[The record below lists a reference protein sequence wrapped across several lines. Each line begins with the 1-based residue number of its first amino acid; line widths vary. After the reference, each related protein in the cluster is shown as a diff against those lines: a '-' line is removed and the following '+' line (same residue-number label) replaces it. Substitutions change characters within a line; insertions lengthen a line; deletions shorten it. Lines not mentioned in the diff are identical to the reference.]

1 MKRKSWLFALGLAL
15 SCGSAPAPGAENAAR
30 TAAEKP
36 ARPKLVLAVVIDQ
49 FRYDYLTRFRA
60 DYHAGL
66 ARLLNEGAIYTEAH
80 YIHFPT
86 VTAVGHSTFMS
97 GATPSVSGI
106 IGNEWYDRAAKYSV
120 TSVSDETTKLV
131 GGVPGVTGSSPR
143 RMLVSTFPDELK
155 MAARGGPQT
164 SRVIGISI
172 KDRSAILPAG
182 HMADAAY
189 WFDGDS
195 SHFVT
200 SDYYMS
206 QLPAWVKAV
215 NDARPMAKY
224 LGAEWKPLNAGPND
238 KPYCTLVAGNEEVP
252 YCGSFEATPFG
263 NELLEE
269 FAEKAVANE
278 QLGRHEGTDV
288 LALSFSSNDYAGHLL
303 GPDHPAIR
311 DISIRTDI
319 ALGKLMDFID
329 ARIGKGNTLVVLTA
343 DHGVAPVLEVNEARK
358 MPGGRIDTRQMRDAL
373 NQALSDKFDKGRWI
387 LSGGGET
394 VYLDYETA
402 AKNKADLREVRR
414 VAAETLRAMPHI
426 ARVFTRDELQAGQ
439 GAADPVG
446 QAVVMGYYGARSG
459 DITVIQ
465 EPYYLFGGTSGT
477 SHSTPYSY
485 DTHVPVIFYG
495 AGIQPG
501 VYRRR
506 IAVNDVAPTLASMF
520 DVETPSGAFGQ
531 ILREVVR

>member
-1 MKRKSWLFALGLAL
+1 MMRRRIWALAVAFVLAIAA
-15 SCGSAPAPGAENAAR
+15 GPARG
-30 TAAEKP
+30 AEKP
-36 ARPKLVLAVVIDQ
+36 VKPKLVLAVVIDQ

-66 ARLLNEGAIYTEAH
+66 ARLLNEGAVYTEAH
-80 YIHFPT
+80 YIHYPT
-86 VTAVGHSTFMS
+86 ITAVGHSTFLT

-106 IGNEWYDRAAKYSV
+106 IGNEWYDRAAKKQV
-120 TSVSDETTKLV
+120 TSVSDETTKLL
-131 GGVPGVTGSSPR
+131 GGAAGATAASPR

-172 KDRSAILPAG
+172 KDRAAILPAG

-189 WFDGDS
+189 WFDDGS
-195 SHFVT
+195 GHFVT

-206 QLPAWVKAV
+206 ELPEWVKAA
-215 NDARPMAKY
+215 NEAGPAAKY
-224 LGAEWKPLNAGPND
+224 RDAEWLPLNAGAGS
-238 KPYCTLVAGNEEVP
+238 KPFCTLAAGGAVP
-252 YCGSFEATPFG
+252 KCGSIEATPFG
-263 NELLEE
+263 NDLVEE

-288 LALSFSSNDYAGHLL
+288 LAVSFSSNDYVGHRL
-303 GPDHPAIR
+303 GPDHPAVR

-319 ALGKLMDFID
+319 ALGKLLDFID
-329 ARIGKGNTLVVLTA
+329 AQIGKGHTLVVLTG
-343 DHGVAPVLEVNEARK
+343 DHGVAPVPEVNQARR
-358 MPGGRIDTRQMRDAL
+358 MPGGRINTAQLSQAL
-373 NQALSDKFDKGRWI
+373 NQALSEKFGAGKWI
-387 LSGGGET
+387 LAGGGEAI
-394 VYLDYETA
+394 YLDYETA

-426 ARVFTRDELQAGQ
+426 ARVFTRDELMTYG
-439 GAADPVG
+439 GAADVVG
-446 QAVVMGYYGARSG
+446 QAVVRGYYAARSG
-459 DITVIQ
+459 DITVVQ

-485 DTHVPVIFYG
+485 DSHVPVIFYG
-495 AGIQPG
+495 AGVLPG

-506 IAVNDVAPTLASMF
+506 IAPNDIAPTLSSLF
-520 DVETPSGAFGQ
+520 DVETPSGAFGEV
-531 ILREVVR
+531 LREVAR

>member
-1 MKRKSWLFALGLAL
+1 MMQRKNWAVGVALGLAMAA
-15 SCGSAPAPGAENAAR
+15 GPARVAAQDTER
-30 TAAEKP
+30 P

-49 FRYDYLTRFRA
+49 FRYDYLTRFRS

-66 ARLLNEGAIYTEAH
+66 ARLLKEGAVFTEAH
-80 YIHFPT
+80 YIQFPT
-86 VTAVGHSTFMS
+86 VTAVGHSTFLS

-106 IGNEWYDRAAKYSV
+106 IGNEWYDRASKQAV
-120 TSVSDETTKLV
+120 TSVSDEKTRLL

-155 MAARGGPQT
+155 MGARGGPQA

-195 SHFVT
+195 GHFVT

-206 QLPAWVKAV
+206 ELPGWVKAV
-215 NDARPMAKY
+215 NEGGPMSKY
-224 LGAEWKPLNAGPND
+224 LGAAWMPLHAGPDD
-238 KPYCTLVAGNEEVP
+238 KPFCTLVAGGEVP

-288 LALSFSSNDYAGHLL
+288 LALSFSSNDYAGHIL

-319 ALGKLMDFID
+319 VLGKLLDFID
-329 ARIGKGNTLVVLTA
+329 AQIGRGNTLVVLTA
-343 DHGVAPVLEVNEARK
+343 DHGVAPVPEVNEARR
-358 MPGGRIDTRQMRDAL
+358 MPGGRLDATLLTRAV
-373 NQALSDKFDKGRWI
+373 NEALSAKFGAGKWI
-387 LSGGGET
+387 RAGAGEAI
-394 VYLDYETA
+394 YLDYETA

-414 VAAETLRAMPHI
+414 VAAEALRAIPHV
-426 ARVFTRDELQAGQ
+426 ARVFTRDELMTYG
-439 GAADPVG
+439 GAADVVG
-446 QAVVMGYYGARSG
+446 QAVVRGYYAARSG
-459 DITVIQ
+459 DITVLQ
-465 EPYYLFGGTSGT
+465 EPYYLFGASGT
-477 SHSTPYSY
+477 SHSTPYGY

-495 AGIQPG
+495 AGVRPG
-501 VYRRR
+501 VFRRR
-506 IAVNDVAPTLASMF
+506 IAVNDIAPTLASMF
-520 DVETPSGAFGQ
+520 DVETPSGAYGEV
-531 ILREVVR
+531 LREVVR